1 MYLVVFFQTE
11 ENSVENSDRNP
22 SFHQLP
28 RIIIVYYSFNTILG
42 AERQFIVLERSA
54 GALGCG
60 RRQVQGPDKREDDN
74 VAEKIKFRRIVMIF
88 LVPVILLSKHFNLY
102 TFNMCNGLCL

>member
-1 MYLVVFFQTE
+1 MYLVVFFKTE

-42 AERQFIVLERSA
+42 AERQSILLERSA

-60 RRQVQGPDKREDDN
+60 RRQVQGPVKTEDDN
-74 VAEKIKFRRIVMIF
+74 MAEKIKFRRRVMIF
-88 LVPVILLSKHFNLY
+88 LVPVFLFVQ
-102 TFNMCNGLCL
+102 TFQLVYL